1 MIIKGTKTDYLVI
14 PIDEL
19 YNEIDVLETEII
31 VHNYDINSELRN
43 ITELRIRQLK
53 ELMEHYS

>member
-14 PIDEL
+14 PIEDL
-19 YNEIDVLETEII
+19 YNEIDILETEII
-31 VHNYDINSELRN
+31 VHNYDVNSELRN
-43 ITELRIRQLK
+43 VAELRIRQLK

>member
-14 PIDEL
+14 PLDEL

-31 VHNYDINSELRN
+31 VHNYDINFELRN
-43 ITELRIRQLK
+43 NAEIRIRQLK

>member
-14 PIDEL
+14 PIEDL
-19 YNEIDVLETEII
+19 YNEIDILETEII
-31 VHNYDINSELRN
+31 VHNYDINSEIRN
-43 ITELRIRQLK
+43 VAELRIRQLK

>member
-14 PIDEL
+14 PIEDL
-19 YNEIDVLETEII
+19 YNEIFLLKTEII
-31 VHNYDINSELRN
+31 IHNYDINSEIRN
-43 ITELRIRQLK
+43 VAELRIRQLK

>member
-14 PIDEL
+14 PIEDL
-19 YNEIDVLETEII
+19 YNEIDILETEII

-43 ITELRIRQLK
+43 IAELRIRQLK

>member
-14 PIDEL
+14 PIEDL
-19 YNEIDVLETEII
+19 YNEIDILETEII

-43 ITELRIRQLK
+43 IAEIRIRQLK

>member
-1 MIIKGTKTDYLVI
+1 MIIKGTKTDYLII
-14 PIDEL
+14 PIEDL
-19 YNEIDVLETEII
+19 YNEIDILETEII

-43 ITELRIRQLK
+43 IAELRIRQLK

>member
-43 ITELRIRQLK
+43 VAELRIRQLK

>member
-14 PIDEL
+14 PLDEL

-43 ITELRIRQLK
+43 IAEVRIKQIK
-53 ELMEHYS
+53 ELIEHYN

>member
-14 PIDEL
+14 PIEDL
-19 YNEIDVLETEII
+19 YNEIDILETEII

-43 ITELRIRQLK
+43 NAEIRIRQLK

>member
-14 PIDEL
+14 PIEDL
-19 YNEIDVLETEII
+19 YNEIDILETEII

-43 ITELRIRQLK
+43 VAELRIRQLK

>member
-14 PIDEL
+14 PIEEL
-19 YNEIDVLETEII
+19 YNEIDILETEII

-43 ITELRIRQLK
+43 VAELRIRQLK
-53 ELMEHYS
+53 ELIEHYS